1 MQRSLL
7 EGRRHADEMQPSRSF
22 SQDVYSVG
30 RGRRLPVPQQSN
42 DFAWTAAA
50 MLAGANGSPYK
61 HFCRNRKELLG
72 LDRFQPRRAQ
82 GHCSN
87 FQVYTIV

>member
-1 MQRSLL
+1 MRCSQAGAFLKMSIQWGGGGASLFPKSL
-7 EGRRHADEMQPSRSF
+7 TTLLG
-22 SQDVYSVG
+22 
-30 RGRRLPVPQQSN
+30 
-42 DFAWTAAA
+42 
-50 MLAGANGSPYK
+50 LAGANGSPYK